1 MDVHIVVKGDTLWK
15 IARQY
20 GIPFEDLKRVNAH
33 LANPDYIVPGMKI
46 FLPKKAEHKPGGKG
60 PEKMP
65 EKHHHQPA
73 APPMERHHHQPAA
86 PPMEKHHHQPAA
98 PPMEKHHHQ
107 PAAPPKE
114 KHHHQP
120 AIPPMEKHHHQPVA
134 PKQPIP
140 LPHEKEKVK
149 PMPPAAPPQMKPP
162 VPQPPVMQPP
172 KLPETPPAP
181 PVMPP
186 PAPPVMPLPAPP
198 VMPLPM
204 PPMAFQPCFQ
214 PCCQPIMPFHCGWV
228 PIYDADCMPIM
239 HPGFAQPTPLPAMQM
254 PPQQLGTP
262 SFPAQSGV
270 MPPLM
275 DISEEEE
282 YEESP
287 IHPGGGMGVSP
298 NYPISG
304 WELTE
309 SPTMESPTME
319 MPMENEM
326 MNLPPEQQ
334 PYIPQMISPGFQ
346 PNQGGMLPRPQDVFG
361 ANFPWHMYC
370 SCGCH
375 QFPGHFPGF
384 DSGFYPT
391 NMMPMQSMP
400 AMQPM
405 MQPMQPMQ
413 PMQMFPTQ
421 MYPMNMQQFNLMD
434 NNGCGC

>member
-73 APPMERHHHQPAA
+73 T
-86 PPMEKHHHQPAA
+86 
-98 PPMEKHHHQ
+98 
-107 PAAPPKE
+107 PPKE
-114 KHHHQP
+114 KPQ
-120 AIPPMEKHHHQPVA
+120 A
-134 PKQPIP
+134 PKHPIP
-140 LPHEKEKVK
+140 LPQEKEKPK
-149 PMPPAAPPQMKPP
+149 PPATPPQMKPP
-162 VPQPPVMQPP
+162 VQQPPVSKPPVPPVKQQPP
-172 KLPETPPAP
+172 KLPEMPPAPPVVQPELPETPPAP
-181 PVMPP
+181 PVMQPPTQPVMPP
-186 PAPPVMPLPAPP
+186 PMPPVMQQPVAPP
-198 VMPLPM
+198 IAM
-204 PPMAFQPCFQ
+204 QPCFQ
-214 PCCQPIMPFHCGWV
+214 PIMPFPCGWV

-262 SFPAQSGV
+262 TLPAQLGV
-270 MPPLM
+270 SPPLI
-275 DISEEEE
+275 DISEEREE
-282 YEESP
+282 LEESP
-287 IHPGGGMGVSP
+287 ILPGGGMGISP
-298 NYPISG
+298 NYPTSG

-309 SPTMESPTME
+309 SPTMESPT
-319 MPMENEM
+319 ENEM
-326 MNLPPEQQ
+326 LNQPLAQQ

-361 ANFPWHMYC
+361 ANYPWHMYC

-375 QFPGHFPGF
+375 QYPGHFQG
-384 DSGFYPT
+384 GFYPT
-391 NMMPMQSMP
+391 NMMPMPTMP
-400 AMQPM
+400 MTQPM
-405 MQPMQPMQ
+405 MQPMQMY
-413 PMQMFPTQ
+413 PTQ
-421 MYPMNMQQFNLMD
+421 MHPMNMQQFYPMD

>member
-46 FLPKKAEHKPGGKG
+46 FLPKKAEHKVGGKG

-73 APPMERHHHQPAA
+73 T
-86 PPMEKHHHQPAA
+86 
-98 PPMEKHHHQ
+98 
-107 PAAPPKE
+107 PPKE
-114 KHHHQP
+114 KPTHQMKP
-120 AIPPMEKHHHQPVA
+120 SA

-140 LPHEKEKVK
+140 LPQEKEKVK
-149 PMPPAAPPQMKPP
+149 PKPPAVPPQMKPP
-162 VPQPPVMQPP
+162 VPQPPVSQ
-172 KLPETPPAP
+172 PPAP
-181 PVMPP
+181 PVMQPPRLPEMP
-186 PAPPVMPLPAPP
+186 PAPPVMELPELPEAPPAPP
-198 VMPLPM
+198 MMPPPM
-204 PPMAFQPCFQ
+204 PPVMQQPVAPPIAMQPCFQ
-214 PCCQPIMPFHCGWV
+214 PIMPFPCGWV

-262 SFPAQSGV
+262 TLPAQLGV
-270 MPPLM
+270 SPPLM
-275 DISEEEE
+275 EVSEEREE
-282 YEESP
+282 FEESP
-287 IHPGGGMGVSP
+287 IYPGGGTGISP

-309 SPTMESPTME
+309 SPTMEMPME
-319 MPMENEM
+319 SPMENEM
-326 MNLPPEQQ
+326 VNLPPVQQ

-375 QFPGHFPGF
+375 QPLGHFPVYG
-384 DSGFYPT
+384 SGFYPT
-391 NMMPMQSMP
+391 NMMPMQTMP

-405 MQPMQPMQ
+405 MQPMQPMPPMMQQMPPMQPMQ
-413 PMQMFPTQ
+413 PMQMYPTQ
-421 MYPMNMQQFNLMD
+421 MYPMNMHQYPMD
-434 NNGCGC
+434 NSGCGC